1 MKKLLIVAL
10 SVLALTACNQGSA
23 KATPVSDSGVKK
35 VSAKVRTGSDGMTVE
50 QRNVMERLK
59 RDNEIGSLKHLYIIS
74 AYSGD
79 VLIYST
85 VKGKV
90 TSSGKRL
97 TNTKKLVDGDR
108 GQYRGHFVMPSIQDD
123 GTYGSS
129 SPYVYWFDSKGVY
142 HQHYIMGGQIF
153 HVSDKPLRIK
163 KPIIN
168 MELSPE

>member
-1 MKKLLIVAL
+1 MKKLLIITTAL
-10 SVLALTACNQGSA
+10 LALTACNDGT
-23 KATPVSDSGVKK
+23 KAAPVADSGVKK
-35 VSAKVRTGSDGMTVE
+35 TSVKLKTGADGLSVE
-50 QRNVMERLK
+50 QRNVKQRLIK
-59 RDNEIGSLKHLYIIS
+59 DNQIGSLKHLYVIS
-74 AYSGD
+74 AYTGD

-97 TNTKKLVDGDR
+97 TNTHKLVRGDR
-108 GQYRGHFVMPSIQDD
+108 GQGYGDFVMPSIQDD

-153 HVSDKPLRIK
+153 HVSDKPLRLK
-163 KPIIN
+163 SKPIIN
-168 MELSPE
+168 MELSS